1 MFVKICGFTRGGD
14 IAAIREFPV
23 DAAGLIFYRE
33 SPRYCSLEQ
42 AEAVIEAMKG
52 LPVKK
57 AGVFVDAQE
66 DEVRM
71 TADRLGLDYLQLYD
85 MDLAE
90 RLSGFR
96 RIIQVYR
103 VANGDDVAAI
113 PAPKGDDLLLLDTM
127 RTGLYG
133 GTGHA
138 FDWNILRKFPYC
150 DRTIVA
156 GGVCAENLRELL
168 DTVRPFGVDICSG
181 SEKSPGV
188 KSPDKIHA
196 IIQILKEAGCYEYS
210 S

>member
-14 IAAIREFPV
+14 IAAVREAPV
-23 DAAGLIFYRE
+23 HAAGLIFYRK
-33 SPRYCSLEQ
+33 SPRYCSMEQ
-42 AEAVIEAMKG
+42 AESVINAMKG

-57 AGVFVDAQE
+57 AGVFVDTE
-66 DEVRM
+66 EHDVRI
-71 TADRLGLDYLQLYD
+71 TADRLGLDFLQLYD
-85 MDLAE
+85 MDMAD

-96 RIIQVYR
+96 RIIRVYR
-103 VANGDDVAAI
+103 VGTPEDAAAI

-127 RTGLYG
+127 KQGLYG

-138 FDWNILRKFPYC
+138 FDWNILRDFPYMH
-150 DRTIVA
+150 RTIVA
-156 GGVCAENLRELL
+156 GGVRAENLRELL